1 MASTPTAPVNVQAE
15 KNRKA
20 VRERRGGGEKE
31 RVTVLEVVAMKRN
44 PVTEEMREAGIQ
56 GTGGESI

>member
-1 MASTPTAPVNVQAE
+1 MNVQAE

-20 VRERRGGGEKE
+20 VRERGGGGEKE
-31 RVTVLEVVAMKRN
+31 RATVLEVVAMKRN

>member
-1 MASTPTAPVNVQAE
+1 MNVQAE